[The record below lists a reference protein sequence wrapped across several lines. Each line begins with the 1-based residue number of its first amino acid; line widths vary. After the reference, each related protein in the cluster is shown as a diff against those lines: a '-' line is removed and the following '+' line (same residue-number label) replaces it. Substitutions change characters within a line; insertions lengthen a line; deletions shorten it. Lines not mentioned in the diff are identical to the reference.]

1 MTNRFQKFAFSVNST
16 RPHDTDTVAFSN
28 LSTLESVFEIEND
41 TSFSSFSCGRDMKTQ
56 QKFAFSNEM
65 HPSGRGLDNTRC
77 LETMGHLVILPR
89 NHVTLCSVPWAEGRC
104 WVCRCV
110 RNKVPWCSHIC
121 LFFSRFQV
129 NNVPLLKLE
138 QKVGRAW
145 VTAAVRLIS
154 FVWNLHCWQQF

>member
-28 LSTLESVFEIEND
+28 LSTLEIVFESLRFHRFRVDGTWKRNK
-41 TSFSSFSCGRDMKTQ
+41 SLRFQMKCIRVDGASTTPGVLKQ
-56 QKFAFSNEM
+56 W
-65 HPSGRGLDNTRC
+65 
-77 LETMGHLVILPR
+77 GHLVILPR
-89 NHVTLCSVPWAEGRC
+89 NHVTLCSVLWTEGRC